1 MVSMPRVEH
10 GSEASALTNRP
21 FLRPKTKTTLMQ
33 PVVEEGFA
41 SFVYD
46 DKVKSPEMPKI
57 P

>member
-10 GSEASALTNRP
+10 GSEASALTNRSSLP
-21 FLRPKTKTTLMQ
+21 LKTKTTLMQ
-33 PVVEEGFA
+33 PVVEEGFS